1 MQHPISHRIAHRWIS
16 YIYRGLGALVV
27 AVALAATPPASPP
40 SVPAPPPASDGNQ
53 SSHTGDHGVDP
64 FVNWNS

>member
-27 AVALAATPPASPP
+27 AVALAATPTDPPP
-40 SVPAPPPASDGNQ
+40 SNGNQ
-53 SSHTGDHGVDP
+53 SAHNEDHERTP
-64 FVNWNS
+64 QVNWNK